1 MKETKVVRIYF
12 DVVSYIVRFQR
23 KNGKKEFKICTPF
36 QFRALNSVYWK
47 VVSLYCNY
55 MELTPTGE
63 IVGGGTEK
71 IIFRDYQEAEIK
83 FYTVYLIAQK
93 PNRAGLPDVWDGSGV
108 TDFTFGV
115 SKKKWNEAR
124 KAVLAWLQERNR
136 KLLEGASDVR
146 LKIATSDVV
155 KSHNFTI
162 RKRKDGFFTLAY
174 RTVTMEAGVK
184 KVKSYFYDYLMFG
197 AVGDYIYNLAP
208 NHDICNSVQASVCRG
223 FRRTFEDGDN
233 TSWRFAEG

>member
-12 DVVSYIVRFQR
+12 DVLSYIVRFQGKR
-23 KNGKKEFKICTPF
+23 GKKEFEVCTPF
-36 QFRALNSVYWK
+36 QFRFLNSVYWK
-47 VVSLYCNY
+47 VVMLHCKY

-63 IVGGGTEK
+63 IVGGGTEQITFK
-71 IIFRDYQEAEIK
+71 EYQEAEIK
-83 FYTVYLIAQK
+83 FYTVYLTAKK

-115 SKKKWNEAR
+115 SKNKWNEAR
-124 KAVLAWLQERNR
+124 KAVLAWLKERNR
-136 KLLEGASDVR
+136 GLLEGASDVR
-146 LKIATSDVV
+146 LKIAPSDVV

-162 RKRKDGFFTLAY
+162 MQRKDGLYKLSY
-174 RTVTMEAGVK
+174 RTVKMEAGVK
-184 KVKSYFYDYLMFG
+184 KVNSCCYDYLMFG